1 MQIIVIILIKCIYFN
16 KAYLNCYLGVES
28 ICYVGMSLGAAMVVS
43 SIACSYLI
51 KRIGRLPFFIWA
63 ATINLSVMATCQFLW
78 NPSSE
83 RPDVFYII
91 AALWGVASAVW
102 ITSINSTIFIWSSKF
117 EFNLNKLCFFSA
129 IYGVLFAADKE
140 AAFSN
145 LRLWQSIG
153 FAVPLAYG
161 SFLCVTTKLYI
172 LECLLIFGIIG
183 YLIVELRE
191 RRRLKK
197 EEENQIKNGIKSEDW
212 SYNPVLL
219 KDEDKSKPKTNF

>member
-1 MQIIVIILIKCIYFN
+1 M
-16 KAYLNCYLGVES
+16 
-28 ICYVGMSLGAAMVVS
+28 GMSLSAAMVMT

-51 KRIGRLPFFIWA
+51 KRIGRLPFFLWA
-63 ATINLSVMATCQFLW
+63 ATIHLSVMATCQFLW

-91 AALWGVASAVW
+91 AALWGTGSAIW
-102 ITSINSTIFIWSSKF
+102 ITAINSTIFIWSSKL
-117 EFNLNKLCFFSA
+117 EFDLNKLRDLA
-129 IYGVLFAADKE
+129 LYGVMFAANKE

-153 FAVPLAYG
+153 FAIPLAYA

-172 LECLLIFGIIG
+172 LECVLTFGMVG
-183 YLIVELRE
+183 YLIVELKE

-197 EEENQIKNGIKSEDW
+197 EEENQVKNGIKSEDW

-219 KDEDKSKPKTNF
+219 KDEDKSNPKTNF